1 MDRDATPTARVSWQG
16 RSLTDAVLDVEVEDH
31 DRLSDRAVIELS
43 DPGGM
48 IASIVLPGHSI
59 AVELGSGAATTT
71 VFTGI
76 VRGSTCHTSAEY
88 GDRISIEAFDRT
100 WLLHQERRTEDHV
113 GSINSIVTAIAQ
125 RHALVIGQIEPDDEV
140 QYPETNPYRQHD
152 RTDLEAIQ
160 DLAERHR
167 ARTFVE
173 RNDGADRF
181 YFIGTRRLLQAEPLA
196 TLHAAPHGNLVEF
209 RYEYDAD
216 AAAPQLRA
224 AGLDARTGDLVQ
236 ALSAAPDQMG
246 PMAIDPARRRVLE
259 HHHAGLGT
267 AYQQGIDEANAALP
281 TAPHPQ
287 PMTSHGGITDRLAAS
302 LAADPTA
309 ARGAR
314 GWGQVGGT
322 PELRAKSIV
331 EIDGIAPWACGRWYV
346 AAATHRYRAAAGG
359 GSATY
364 ATHLAVTR

>member
-209 RYEYDAD
+209 RY
-216 AAAPQLRA
+216 
-224 AGLDARTGDLVQ
+224 
-236 ALSAAPDQMG
+236 
-246 PMAIDPARRRVLE
+246 
-259 HHHAGLGT
+259 
-267 AYQQGIDEANAALP
+267 
-281 TAPHPQ
+281 
-287 PMTSHGGITDRLAAS
+287 
-302 LAADPTA
+302 
-309 ARGAR
+309 
-314 GWGQVGGT
+314 
-322 PELRAKSIV
+322 
-331 EIDGIAPWACGRWYV
+331 
-346 AAATHRYRAAAGG
+346 
-359 GSATY
+359 
-364 ATHLAVTR
+364 